1 MLMLNIAPDVARL
14 LGSEDAILKVFHTAE
29 SGYCCPVCGDSGRL
43 TEDESASVLL
53 VLRGPTATPV
63 VRLAH
68 GCCADSAVLV
78 SAEPLTTDTGMD
90 VPGKAWL
97 RPHPDTPRA
106 VLLLGPRLTAMRVT
120 EGGETIDQL
129 SAGLLG
135 HGFGLLTNPDAP
147 MRDVD
152 GLTIRLDRGGRLLVY
167 DARDAC
173 LWDGALVLPPGWG
186 DAARTAGRVGVVV
199 AAGLNL
205 YDPDRDHLYDLFAA
219 IGDGAV
225 VAGAGR
231 LLTEPLSDPQPD

>member
-14 LGSEDAILKVFHTAE
+14 LGSEDAIGKVFHTAE

-106 VLLLGPRLTAMRVT
+106 VLLLGPRLTAVRVT

>member
-1 MLMLNIAPDVARL
+1 
-14 LGSEDAILKVFHTAE
+14 
-29 SGYCCPVCGDSGRL
+29 
-43 TEDESASVLL
+43 
-53 VLRGPTATPV
+53 
-63 VRLAH
+63 
-68 GCCADSAVLV
+68 
-78 SAEPLTTDTGMD
+78 MD

-147 MRDVD
+147 MRNVD
-152 GLTIRLDRGGRLLVY
+152 GLTIRLGAGGRLVVRNG
-167 DARDAC
+167 RDAL

-205 YDPDRDHLYDLFAA
+205 YDPGRDHLFDLFAA

-231 LLTEPLSDPQPD
+231 LLTEPPIEPLSDTEPD